1 MAAFDTGWQ
10 YRDGFY
16 LNVPYQIR
24 IEGSADRVAGTNN
37 VRFHGTY
44 QIRQA
49 SGTYGYEALWG
60 YGDGLGDTQFKE
72 RITSYVPEGT
82 VWSKGFDFT
91 ENRGVDAGSR
101 TLSFTAYNKGTAGQQ
116 LGDLQSTSVS
126 ASYDSGVASPATPSI
141 SGTNIDSYTN
151 QITYGTSS
159 FGNPSSGTVY
169 LYGGTSPDPTTQI
182 KSKTTTGNSTV
193 TLDNLEPNT
202 TYYYRARAHNGKAWS
217 GYSQTI
223 TVKTKAA
230 TLVPYPNDPE
240 RTNTAKYAKKME
252 APLNGLA
259 RNVKKLYR
267 SNGGVAQRI
276 Y

>member
-10 YRDGFY
+10 WRNGFH

-24 IEGSADRVAGTNN
+24 IEGSADRIAGTNN

-49 SGTYGYEALWG
+49 SGTYGWEALWG
-60 YGDGLGDTQFKE
+60 YGDGLGDTQFKA
-72 RITSYVPEGT
+72 RSTSAVSEGT

-116 LGDLQSTSVS
+116 LGDLESTSVT
-126 ASYDSGVASPATPSI
+126 ASYSNGIRNPDTPTV

-151 QITYGTSS
+151 QVTYGVAS

-169 LYGGTSPDPTTQI
+169 LYGGTSPNPTTQI
-182 KSKTTTGNSTV
+182 ASKTSTGNSTI

-202 TYYYRARAHNGKAWS
+202 TYYYRVRAYNGKSWS
-217 GYSQTI
+217 NYSSAI

-230 TLVPYPNDPE
+230 TLVPYPNNPAQS
-240 RTNTAKYAKKME
+240 NTARYAKKME
-252 APLNGLA
+252 VPFNGLA

-267 SNGGVAQRI
+267 SVDGEAQRI